1 MKNIYMVQVS
11 NASEGCYFLPYAAG
25 LLINYAFKSETIRQA
40 FRFQRFV
47 FRKED
52 IDECVASLEDPYLVG
67 FSNSIWCSNYNKAL
81 AQAVKKAYPDCLILF
96 GGKELPRNNDYLDEY
111 PYMDFLIHLEG
122 MEPFRQLLE
131 ALAEETPAVSGIHNL
146 SWRSANGPVINPV
159 DLPETADYPSPYL
172 DGLFE
177 DLMNLP
183 GYKFVTA
190 IETNRGCPFTC
201 SYCDWDSSCTKVR
214 MRKLEDVFAEIEWVG
229 KHKIDYLVCNDGN
242 FGMFERDLQIAE
254 KLVETKQKYGFP
266 LKLQVSAAKADTP
279 RVFQINKLLNEHK
292 MSKGATISF
301 QSLAEDAL
309 FNIGRKNISLERYSE
324 LMAQYNTFSIPTFTD
339 LILGL
344 PGETYESFC
353 AGIGKLLMA
362 GQHTSIYV
370 YSCDILTNTP
380 LWDKAFQ
387 QKFQIKV
394 IRIPFAQYHCDNV
407 VTNEIEEYA
416 NEIIETSTMSR
427 ADFGKAKLFS
437 VVVQCFHCFGLLQAF
452 AMYLFTEKGVP
463 YTEFYQSLL
472 DWLLNHPESVAGG
485 EFQEIKEQIDGYLNG
500 KMINP
505 RTDPVYGNI
514 VWPLEEAAYLQIILR
529 FDEFYDEM
537 TGFLSRYQIV
547 AGFFSELMAYQ
558 KSIIKMPG
566 VKERTLHFHYDF
578 YPYFRN
584 ILTNKPTSM
593 EKRENDITFR
603 DAIVPDNLKDYSKIV
618 IWYGRKGEKNL
629 YRDIEVRYADEP
641 TGKEK

>member
-25 LLINYAFKSETIRQA
+25 LLINYAFKSETVRQA

-131 ALAEETPAVSGIHNL
+131 TLAEKTPDFSGIHNL
-146 SWRSANGPVINPV
+146 SWRSPGGPVMNPV

-177 DLMNLP
+177 DLMAMP

-201 SYCDWDSSCTKVR
+201 TYCDFDSSCTKVR

-229 KHKIDYLVCNDGN
+229 RHGIDYLICNDAN
-242 FGMFERDLQIAE
+242 FGLFPRDYQIAE

-266 LKLQVSAAKADTP
+266 QKLQVSAAKADIP
-279 RVFQINKLLNEHK
+279 YVFMINKLLNEHG

-301 QSLAEDAL
+301 QTLAPDAL
-309 FNIGRKNISLERYSE
+309 FNIGRQNIPLTRYSE
-324 LMAQYNTFSIPTFTD
+324 LMAQYNALNIPTFTD
-339 LILGL
+339 MILGL

-353 AGIGKLLMA
+353 DGIGQLLTA

-370 YSCDILTNTP
+370 YSCNILTNTP
-380 LWDKAFQ
+380 LWNPAYQ
-387 QKFQIKV
+387 EKFK
-394 IRIPFAQYHCDNV
+394 IRAITIPFAQYHCDKIQS
-407 VTNEIEEYA
+407 NEIEEYA
-416 NEIIETSTMSR
+416 TEIVETATMSR
-427 ADFGKAKLFS
+427 EDFGRSKLFS
-437 VVVQCFHCFGLLQAF
+437 VCVQCFHCFGLLQAF
-452 AMYLFTEKGVP
+452 AMYVHTEQGIAYKD
-463 YTEFYQSLL
+463 FYLDLL
-472 DWLLNHPESVAGG
+472 GWMKDYRESVCGG
-485 EFQEIKEQIDGYLNG
+485 EFEDIEEQIARYLRG
-500 KMINP
+500 ERM
-505 RTDPVYGNI
+505 DPYLDPCFGNI
-514 VWPLEEAAYLQIILR
+514 TWPLEEAAYLQIILQ
-529 FDEFYDEM
+529 FDRFYDEIVD
-537 TGFLSRYQIV
+537 FLKQYAIDEAVFR
-547 AGFFSELMAYQ
+547 ELLLYQ
-558 KSIIKMPG
+558 KGIVKMPG
-566 VKERTLHFHYDF
+566 GHERELRFDYDF
-578 YPYFRN
+578 HTYFRN
-584 ILTNKPTSM
+584 VYTNTPVPL
-593 EKRENDITFR
+593 EKRPNRMTLR
-603 DAIVPDNLKDYSKIV
+603 DRRIPDNLKDYSKIV
-618 IWYGRKGEKNL
+618 VWYGRKGEKNL
-629 YRDIEVRYADEP
+629 YKDITVSYDA
-641 TGKEK
+641 